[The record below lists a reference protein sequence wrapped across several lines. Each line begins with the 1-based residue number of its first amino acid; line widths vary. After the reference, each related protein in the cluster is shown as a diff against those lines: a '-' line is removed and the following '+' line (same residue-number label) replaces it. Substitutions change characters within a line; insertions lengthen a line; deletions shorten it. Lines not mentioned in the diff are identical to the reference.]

1 MDADD
6 IMRSQAAA
14 QEAPARS
21 VKPNVA
27 AGCLYLFALPFCG
40 FGIFALATAVGYLR
54 AGNPAQAAYGTLFA
68 IVFGG
73 VGCGLIYALRRGT
86 RMMEGRDRLRAANP
100 DKPWLWR
107 EDWAAGRITA
117 SNPNSPL
124 LLGGL
129 AALCFVMSAPVVYEI
144 PREMARGNNLVLLI
158 LLFPLAGLSLIARAV
173 RAAARLRLVRGAAFE
188 MDSVPGQIGGTL
200 AGKIVLSQSLRP
212 AGGFTLGLR
221 CINRVTSG
229 SGDST
234 STWEHVLWN
243 DEQTAAIDGATVPVA
258 FYVAPDT
265 PASDD
270 ANRNNEIIWRLSAA
284 APTAAGPFDAQFE
297 VPVFKVAE
305 TAEQRRLAES
315 VRAAEHRQAATYVHP
330 EASRITVRLAPG
342 GATEVYFPPLRSP
355 GAALV
360 TAAFTAIWSAC
371 LWLMF
376 VVRVPRLFEI
386 GWGFFEVILVL
397 ILLSVFAAVRVRV
410 GDGAVAII
418 RSLAGIVCSRRQIAA
433 GDVSSVAAM
442 PGMTSGNTVYYQ
454 LRITYGGGRRYDFA
468 DGIADKREADW
479 LADQI
484 SQRLGLKQE

>member
-6 IMRSQAAA
+6 IIRSHAAA
-14 QEAPARS
+14 QSVPARG
-21 VKPNVA
+21 VRPNVA

-40 FGIFALATAVGYLR
+40 FGIFALAMAVGYMR

-86 RMMEGRDRLRAANP
+86 RMIEGRDRLRAAHP
-100 DKPWLWR
+100 DEPWLWR
-107 EDWAAGRITA
+107 KDWAAGHIPA
-117 SNPNSPL
+117 SNANSPL

-129 AALCFVMSAPVVYEI
+129 AALCFVIGAPVIYEI

-158 LLFPLAGLSLIARAV
+158 LLFPLAGLSLLAQAV
-173 RAAARLRLVRGAAFE
+173 RARARLRLVRGAAFE

-200 AGKIVLSQSLRP
+200 AGKIVLPQTLRP
-212 AGGFTLGLR
+212 TGGFTLGLR
-221 CINRVTSG
+221 CVNRVTSG

-243 DEQTAAIDGATVPVA
+243 DEQTAAFDGATVPVA
-258 FYVAPDT
+258 FYIAPDT

-270 ANRNNEIIWRLSAA
+270 ADRNNEIIWRLAA
-284 APTAAGPFDAQFE
+284 TAPTAAGPFDAQFE

-315 VRAAEHRQAATYVHP
+315 VRAAEHRQTASYVHP
-330 EASRITVRLAPG
+330 EASRITMRLTPG

-376 VVRVPRLFEI
+376 VMRAPRMFEI
-386 GWGFFEVILVL
+386 GWGVFEAILVL
-397 ILLSVFAAVRVRV
+397 ILLSMFAAVRVRV
-410 GDGAVAII
+410 GDGAVTIVK
-418 RSLAGIVCSRRQIAA
+418 SLAGIVYSRRQIAA
-433 GDVSSVAAM
+433 GDVSSVAAV
-442 PGMTSGNTVYYQ
+442 PGMTSGTTVYYQ
-454 LRITYGGGRRYDFA
+454 LRISFGGGRRYDFA
-468 DGIADKREADW
+468 DGIGDKREADW